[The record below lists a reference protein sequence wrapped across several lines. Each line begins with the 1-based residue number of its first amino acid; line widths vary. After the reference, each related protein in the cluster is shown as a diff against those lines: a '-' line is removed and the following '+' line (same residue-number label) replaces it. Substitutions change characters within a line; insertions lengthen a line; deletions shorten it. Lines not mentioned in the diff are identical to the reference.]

1 LFFKFGVIRD
11 CFLGGSF
18 FYIMV
23 FFYGEVFHNILE
35 FDSFLSSSDKEMFK
49 RMRKQGQLV
58 FALSMVGA
66 NTLEFF
72 NANEL
77 ELGIGQL
84 VD

>member
-1 LFFKFGVIRD
+1 
-11 CFLGGSF
+11 
-18 FYIMV
+18 
-23 FFYGEVFHNILE
+23 
-35 FDSFLSSSDKEMFK
+35 MFK